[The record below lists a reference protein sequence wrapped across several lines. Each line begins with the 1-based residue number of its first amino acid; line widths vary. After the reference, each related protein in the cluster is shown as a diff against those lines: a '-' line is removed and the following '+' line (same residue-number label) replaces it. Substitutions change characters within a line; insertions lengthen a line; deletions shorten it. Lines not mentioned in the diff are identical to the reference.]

1 MRETAEPWYPIP
13 PDEPEDDAGY
23 EAYQHPS
30 YREAVLDRADDQRKR
45 DRENGIR
52 NPLVVAWETLERES
66 ARVFG
71 RCEHGTHSAR
81 CIRAEGH
88 EGGHYAVCGGDDD

>member
-1 MRETAEPWYPIP
+1 MSAYDW
-13 PDEPEDDAGY
+13 DDAYGASVKNPLY
-23 EAYQHPS
+23 VEQ
-30 YREAVLDRADDQRKR
+30 VLDAADDARKESR
-45 DRENGIR
+45 MNGRR
-52 NPLVVAWETLERES
+52 NPLVVAWETCERES
-66 ARVFG
+66 AIVFG